1 MQSTKARPLQA
12 QQSTDL
18 PLFLPLAAGI
28 VLRHVR
34 AVKHLTQADVA
45 TRAHMN
51 VSYISN
57 VENGQNNIS
66 MIKFSLICH
75 GLCVQPDFV
84 LGLALKLMLPLDTA
98 IRYRSL
104 REAQRLIQ
112 NRMPKLLDVEDIV
125 SSGFRL

>member
-1 MQSTKARPLQA
+1 MQSTKVRPLHS

-18 PLFLPLAAGI
+18 MLLPLAAGI
-28 VLRHVR
+28 VLRQVR
-34 AVKHLTQADVA
+34 ADQHLTQADVA

-66 MIKFSLICH
+66 MVKFSRICH
-75 GLCVQPDFV
+75 GLCVQPDSV
-84 LGLALKLMLPLDTA
+84 LGLALKLMPPLDNA
-98 IRYRSL
+98 IRYRSP

-125 SSGFRL
+125 TSGFRL